1 MRRQRPAAFL
11 GALPLTATAALVLA
25 LSGCGGGG
33 SGDGGGGGIDV
44 TPATLIGLW
53 RNIRISAG
61 GQSAN
66 CPGELVDQND
76 QAIRLCGEDDTIEFR
91 ANGDLEALGLS
102 EDSVLESSSRVRQAT
117 RHPGNPHETR
127 IRGNWQITGTRLD
140 LFIED
145 VSVDEND
152 NGIFE
157 SRETT
162 TIDEQV
168 EGAYEVRLPSAS
180 RMVIRYSDG
189 ETNRR
194 HEDTYEKL

>member
-1 MRRQRPAAFL
+1 MRIRTPAAFL
-11 GALPLTATAALVLA
+11 SAFSLTAAALLA
-25 LSGCGGGG
+25 MGGCGGGG
-33 SGDGGGGGIDV
+33 NSDGSGIDV
-44 TPATLIGLW
+44 TEASLIGLW

-102 EDSVLESSSRVRQAT
+102 EESVLESNSRVKAT
-117 RHPGNPHETR
+117 RHPGNPHVTR
-127 IRGNWQITGTRLD
+127 IRGNWQITGTRLN

-145 VSVDEND
+145 VSVDENN

-157 SRETT
+157 SRETMT
-162 TIDEQV
+162 VDEAV
-168 EGAYEVRLPSAS
+168 PGEYEIRLPSVN
-180 RMVIRYSDG
+180 RMVIRYRDD
-189 ETNRR
+189 ETSLR